1 MQVGLMVKSATMMA
15 ILLAAMMTDA
25 TTTTTTTT
33 TITEL
38 DAKIPTLSMAI
49 LARIVS
55 YYDALAIAQQRRW
68 SVVMTLPM
76 TQ

>member
-1 MQVGLMVKSATMMA
+1 MQVGLMVKSATMVA
-15 ILLAAMMTDA
+15 ILLAVMMTD
-25 TTTTTTTT
+25 TTTTTTT

-49 LARIVS
+49 LARTVS

-68 SVVMTLPM
+68 IVVMTLPM

>member
-1 MQVGLMVKSATMMA
+1 MQVGLMVKSATMVA
-15 ILLAAMMTDA
+15 ILPAVMMTD
-25 TTTTTTTT
+25 TTT

-49 LARIVS
+49 LARTVS

-68 SVVMTLPM
+68 IVVMTLPM

>member
-1 MQVGLMVKSATMMA
+1 MQVGLMVKSATMVA
-15 ILLAAMMTDA
+15 ILPAVMMTD
-25 TTTTTTTT
+25 TTTTTT

-49 LARIVS
+49 LARTVS

-68 SVVMTLPM
+68 IVVMTLPM